1 MLADEHDIRGV
12 AGHING
18 GEGHGNRDGD
28 GATTPTFV
36 LMDSDPAGSK
46 IVGTAIKIEG
56 VEDPAAVAEVQV
68 LRLIDQGVEQGRRR
82 ETRAAER
89 RARVVRGETRGTAKF
104 QLVGDNIQ
112 TIAPLD

>member
-1 MLADEHDIRGV
+1 MHHGISSHLSLPNGYFIAN

-18 GEGHGNRDGD
+18 GEGHGNKDGD

-56 VEDPAAVAEVQV
+56 VEVPAAVAEVQV
-68 LRLIDQGVEQGRRR
+68 LRLIDQGEEQG
-82 ETRAAER
+82 
-89 RARVVRGETRGTAKF
+89 
-104 QLVGDNIQ
+104 
-112 TIAPLD
+112 